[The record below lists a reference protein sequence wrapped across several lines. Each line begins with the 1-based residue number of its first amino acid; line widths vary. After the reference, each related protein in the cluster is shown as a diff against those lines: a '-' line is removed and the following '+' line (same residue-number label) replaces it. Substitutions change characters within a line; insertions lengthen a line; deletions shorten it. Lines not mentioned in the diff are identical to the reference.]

1 MSLFKVSVER
11 LERVMP
17 HPNADRLEIASCA
30 GMSFQFVVLKGKH
43 EVGDEVLYF
52 PIDALLPLTTVETL
66 GLTGRLT
73 GQEQNRIKT
82 AKLRGEI
89 SQGLVEFPEK
99 LLGPSWREIP
109 ADELTERLGVTKY
122 EAEPISCQN
131 GTLLPLPDGVSVYDI
146 EGADRF
152 PEVIEELLDQRVLIT
167 EKLEGSHFALTRK
180 VDGTVLVCQRRY
192 SIEPEDGGEHDF
204 WRVAREQGLIDFVE
218 TLTKDYAGQQITLRG
233 EFIGPKVQKNIYQL
247 KKQAVYLFDI
257 LVDGRYLDGE
267 TYLNVTEGQL
277 RAPILSSDS
286 SLREWLAAKTIQEA
300 SNGRSVLHKTK
311 REGIVVTPWQEQRR
325 HGLGRLIIK
334 QRSPDYLAKT
344 DF

>member
-17 HPNADRLEIASCA
+17 HPNADRLEIAKCA

-43 EVGDEVLYF
+43 KVGDEVLYF
-52 PIDALLPLTTVETL
+52 PIDALLPLDLVETL
-66 GLTGRLT
+66 GLTGRLS
-73 GQEQNRIKT
+73 GSEQNRVKT

-99 LLGPSWREIP
+99 LLGPDWRDIP
-109 ADELTERLGVTKY
+109 EEELTEKLGVTKY

-152 PEVIEELLDQRVLIT
+152 PEIIEALLPQRVLIT

-180 VDGTVLVCQRRY
+180 IDGTIFVCQRRY
-192 SIEPEDGGEHDF
+192 SIEPSDGGEHDF
-204 WRVAREQGLIDFVE
+204 WRVARDQGLIEFIEAFSSEHED
-218 TLTKDYAGQQITLRG
+218 QQITLRG
-233 EFIGPKVQKNIYQL
+233 EFVGPKVQKNIYKL
-247 KKQAVYLFDI
+247 PKQAVYLFDI
-257 LVDGRYLDGE
+257 LVGGRYLDGE
-267 TYLNVTEGQL
+267 RYLKATQGQL
-277 RAPILSSDS
+277 RAPILSSDQTLS
-286 SLREWLAAKTIQEA
+286 EWLGSKTIQDA
-300 SNGRSVLHKTK
+300 SNGRSVLGNTK
-311 REGIVVTPWQEQRR
+311 REGIVVTPWQEQRSQDI
-325 HGLGRLIIK
+325 GRLIIK

-344 DF
+344 EF